1 MAMQSFPFTSEV
13 TFDDSGFPQFDR
25 AVGSDVLRN
34 VLSNYYT
41 NGVFG
46 ISNTNCFK
54 VVASTDG
61 GMGLSI
67 QSGSCLINGATAY
80 CKEETRITLA
90 NSEAL
95 SRFDAIVLRLDDN
108 KAHRDIRIEV
118 VKGTAQ
124 SQPVKPMPTREGA
137 VYDLVLAYIFVKA
150 NVSTITNADITDTR
164 IDKNLCGF
172 VNAINN
178 LNVDSLHTQHNAM
191 FNAWFEGIKNRLG
204 SDLAGNL
211 QNQINAIKS
220 EQSQLLQRVYPI
232 GSLYISESTVSPA
245 TLFGFGR
252 WEKIEDRFLIG
263 ASGNTPIKSQGGSA
277 IHTHG
282 QRDGRNGNLA
292 AAIGA
297 VNNQPNT
304 IGYKAANDTNIGA
317 VGGATYVVAG
327 TNLGFGSWNHFT
339 QVVGQTA
346 EAITYPPYYAVNI
359 WKRTA

>member
-46 ISNTNCFK
+46 IGNTNCFK

-95 SRFDAIVLRLDDN
+95 SRFDAVVLRLDDN

-118 VKGTAQ
+118 LKGTAQ

-191 FNAWFEGIKNRLG
+191 FNAWFEGIKNQLG
-204 SDLAGNL
+204 TDLAGNL

-252 WEKIEDRFLIG
+252 WEKIEDKFLIG
-263 ASGNTPIKSQGGSA
+263 ASRNTPIKSSGGS
-277 IHTHG
+277 ITHAHG
-282 QRDGRNGNLA
+282 NKDGRNGNLA

-297 VNNQPNT
+297 VNGNVNA
-304 IGYKAANDTNIGA
+304 IGYKATNDTNVSALGNASFVVSGA
-317 VGGATYVVAG
+317 SQGFAG
-327 TNLGFGSWNHFT
+327 WNHFT
-339 QVVGQTA
+339 AVVGQTA
-346 EAITYPPYYAVNI
+346 EVSTVPPYYAVNI
-359 WKRTA
+359 WRRVA